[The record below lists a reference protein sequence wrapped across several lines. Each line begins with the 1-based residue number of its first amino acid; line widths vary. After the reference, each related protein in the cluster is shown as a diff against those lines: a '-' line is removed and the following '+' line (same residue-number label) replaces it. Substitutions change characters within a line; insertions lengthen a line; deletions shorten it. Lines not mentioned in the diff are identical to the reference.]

1 MGLCLHHLGC
11 FTSAQIHFQEVN
23 KLYIAGTH
31 NYLASVAA
39 FDMRAVALTYLSLAS
54 FILGD
59 VAQAESLSAQALT
72 WSRNLRHPHNL
83 AFALCYA
90 ALLKMLAQSDAE
102 ATELL
107 DELTILTTEHHFPAY
122 LAVANVLR
130 GRLLSARG
138 RTADGLAL
146 MRKGLSE
153 IASTGASWNQ
163 TYFLGLLALSCEKA
177 GFADEAFDALVRA
190 LEHADSTDERWFE
203 AELHRQK
210 GEWLVVHRREHQEEA
225 EACFHHAIAVAQKQ
239 QAKLWELRAATS
251 LAELWRDR
259 RRQEAHDLLAPVYGW
274 FGKEPDTPDLKRAKA
289 LLDELTV

>member
-1 MGLCLHHLGC
+1 
-11 FTSAQIHFQEVN
+11 
-23 KLYIAGTH
+23 
-31 NYLASVAA
+31 VAA

-54 FILGD
+54 FILGSFE
-59 VAQAESLSAQALT
+59 QAESLSAQALT

-83 AFALCYA
+83 ALALCYA
-90 ALLKMLAQSDAE
+90 ALLKMLGQSDAE

-107 DELTILTTEHHFPAY
+107 DELTTLTTEHHFPAY

-130 GRLLSARG
+130 GRLLCTRG

-163 TYFLGLLALSCEKA
+163 AYFLGLLALSCEKA
-177 GFADEAFDALVRA
+177 GFADEAFDALTRA

-203 AELHRQK
+203 AELHRQM
-210 GEWLVVHRREHQEEA
+210 GEWLIAHRPEHPEEA
-225 EACFHHAIAVAQKQ
+225 EACFHRAIAVAQKQ
-239 QAKLWELRAATS
+239 HAKLWELRAATN

-259 RRQEAHDLLAPVYGW
+259 RRQEACDLLAPVYGW
-274 FGKEPDTPDLKRAKA
+274 FGKGPETPDLKRAQA
-289 LLDELTV
+289 LLDELTA